1 MFYVMGMTKKFL
13 WFILWGMDH
22 ISSKLHLHH
31 QHLSFFTLHYC
42 ITLTWNVFRDTHF
55 SFMLDFSYWK
65 GPSHSDTFRLHH
77 AVFIFSV
84 LSFLSLTTLLLF
96 FFFFATAKI
105 LCNYIPLSH
114 HTRLLSSASGDNRGI
129 HHTISCRWFY
139 KLSKMLERTQI
150 IGRCIIP

>member
-96 FFFFATAKI
+96 IFFFLPRLKYYAITFLYLTI
-105 LCNYIPLSH
+105 LDSCLLHRVIIEGSITPLAAGGFI
-114 HTRLLSSASGDNRGI
+114 SSAK
-129 HHTISCRWFY
+129 C
-139 KLSKMLERTQI
+139 
-150 IGRCIIP
+150 